1 MPRVTITLSEER
13 YRALKETAARRRTS
27 IKSLIDESLDLAGIK
42 TREDAAELVER
53 ARLRSGLD
61 DDVALTMAV
70 EETRTVRG

>member
-42 TREDAAELVER
+42 TREDAARLVER